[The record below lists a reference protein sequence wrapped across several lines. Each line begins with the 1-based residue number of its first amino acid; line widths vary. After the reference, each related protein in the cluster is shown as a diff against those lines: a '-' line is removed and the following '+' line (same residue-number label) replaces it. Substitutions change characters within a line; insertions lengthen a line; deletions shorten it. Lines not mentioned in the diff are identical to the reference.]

1 MSTQTIS
8 TRLAGYDYLGR
19 LIQIGFLLA
28 LGVLWYASTEAK
40 LVNPIVLPAPGAVFS
55 ELVKIFATGE
65 VWKHLWTTL
74 SQIAIALVIS
84 SVAGLLIGYFAS
96 RTGYTVKVFDPL
108 FSSLYAIPSI
118 LFYPLLI
125 LFFGIGISSKIAMG
139 TLIAIFP
146 IILATIAGF
155 SNVERIYRVAAQS
168 MGASD
173 RQMFFSVL
181 LPAALPV
188 IASGLRIGT
197 ITATGG
203 TLAAEALGSYAGL
216 GHMIVTM
223 ADQFN
228 MAKVFAYV
236 VVAIT
241 MALIITFAAFAAEN
255 RINRHV

>member
-1 MSTQTIS
+1 MASATIS
-8 TRLAGYDYLGR
+8 TRLAGYDTLGR
-19 LIQIGFLLA
+19 AIQLGFLLVLA
-28 LGVLWYASTEAK
+28 ILWYVSTEQGM
-40 LVNPIVLPAPGAVFS
+40 VNPLVLPAPGAVFE
-55 ELVKIFATGE
+55 ELWEIFAEGE
-65 VWKHLWTTL
+65 VWSPLFTTL
-74 SQIAIALVIS
+74 GQIAVALAVS
-84 SVAGLLIGYFAS
+84 SIVGLTVGYLAS

-125 LFFGIGISSKIAMG
+125 LFFGIGVQSKIAMG
-139 TLIAIFP
+139 ILIAIFP

-155 SNVERIYRVAAQS
+155 ANVDRAYKVAAQS

-173 RQMFFSVL
+173 RQMFFHVL

-203 TLAAEALGSYAGL
+203 TLAAEALGSFNGL
-216 GHMIVTM
+216 GHMIVTLS
-223 ADQFN
+223 DQFN

-236 VVAIT
+236 IVAIA
-241 MALIITFAAFAAEN
+241 MALIITFSAFAVEN
-255 RINRHV
+255 RINRHA